1 MMVLAFLAVSVH
13 STIVTLTYCGYMSMD
28 GTCRNELSCY
38 DYCDHLDCTQFGTC
52 ALVADHLDWTWD
64 VCFTPAADAFATCTD
79 DGGETDIPDDDSSV
93 DDTTDDDTEN
103 ADGGTDDDDADD
115 GTDDDDTDDG
125 TDDDDTDDGT
135 DDDDTYDYTHNC
147 KHDLCITRCE
157 ASPACEENC
166 VHIELNYSHTCE
178 EFLEGYPGVKL
189 GSCFNNNN
197 NGEVITCNVGSSSS
211 GSDTGGSDTGMIVGI
226 VVGVVLLICIIAAVV
241 LYKKKYQ
248 KKL

>member
-1 MMVLAFLAVSVH
+1 MMGFAFLAVSVH

-28 GTCRNELSCY
+28 GTCRTELSCY

-64 VCFTPAADAFATCTD
+64 VCFTPAADAFVTCTD

-93 DDTTDDDTEN
+93 DDTTVDVTVN
-103 ADGGTDDDDADD
+103 ADG
-115 GTDDDDTDDG
+115 
-125 TDDDDTDDGT
+125 GT

-147 KHDLCITRCE
+147 EHDLCITTCA

-166 VHIELNYSHTCE
+166 VYVEMDYYRTCE
-178 EFLEGYPGVKL
+178 ELFEGYPGYVES
-189 GSCFNNNN
+189 GSCFNNGG
-197 NGEVITCNVGSSSS
+197 NGVVITCNVGSSSS
-211 GSDTGGSDTGMIVGI
+211 GSDTGMIVGI

>member
-93 DDTTDDDTEN
+93 DDTTDDDTED
-103 ADGGTDDDDADD
+103 ADG

-125 TDDDDTDDGT
+125 TDDDVTDVGT

-147 KHDLCITRCE
+147 QNDICITTCS

-166 VHIELNYSHTCE
+166 VYVEMNYDHTCE
-178 EFLEGYPGVKL
+178 ELFEGYPGYVES
-189 GSCFNNNN
+189 GSCFNN
-197 NGEVITCNVGSSSS
+197 GGTGVVLTCNVGSSSS
-211 GSDTGGSDTGMIVGI
+211 GSDTGMIVGI